1 MLNIQINHDGVKIES
16 NGKMMDL
23 LGEITY
29 VIHNIHSSLDS
40 HDPEMAS
47 AFRSGIT
54 EAITDH
60 RSPVWK
66 PCKHDGTGI
75 VIVSPAGDC

>member
-16 NGKMMDL
+16 KGKMVDL

-47 AFRSGIT
+47 ANLIGPSSFN
-54 EAITDH
+54 DY
-60 RSPVWK
+60 VNLF
-66 PCKHDGTGI
+66 DGSSYLDLKI
-75 VIVSPAGDC
+75 SFIVSP